1 MCSSISAPEIVIR
14 KQLKEL
20 YPNINIETNVRNIL
34 ENNKELDIYI
44 PSKKLAIEYCGLW
57 CHSSNISKKHQ
68 TIDPK
73 SSTYHYNKY
82 KQCKDMGIQ
91 LLTIFETES
100 INSIIERIRNIIDKD
115 QIIDITSLEKCT
127 TNKNDFYLIDNRYND
142 YEFYH
147 NKDKFELIASIEPL
161 AWFWESRDHDFI
173 REDKFRKCY
182 CCDGE
187 DSFVVANK
195 YDYNWIYDCGYQLIK
210 MK

>member
-1 MCSSISAPEIVIR
+1 MCSSISAPEIIIR
-14 KQLKEL
+14 RQLKEL
-20 YPNINIETNVRNIL
+20 YPDINIETNVRNIL

-44 PSKKLAIEYCGLW
+44 PDKKIAIEYCGLW

-73 SSTYHYNKY
+73 SSIYHYTKY

-91 LLTIFETES
+91 LVTVFETES
-100 INSIIERIRNIIDKD
+100 INSIIKKIRNIIDKD
-115 QIIDITSLEKCT
+115 QIIDTTSLEKCN
-127 TNKNDFYLIDNRYND
+127 TNKNDYYLIDNRYND
-142 YEFYH
+142 YEFYC
-147 NKDKFELIASIEPL
+147 NKDEFELIGSIEPQ

-173 REDKFRKCY
+173 REDKFTECY

-195 YDYNWIYDCGYQLIK
+195 YDYNWIYDCGYQIIK